1 MTFKDQVCL
10 QLGISTKTPSA
21 VVRRI
26 IKKRTQVDMGF
37 KEFIESGA
45 INKGLVEVF
54 VDEG

>member
-26 IKKRTQVDMGF
+26 IKKRTQINMSF
-37 KEFIESGA
+37 KEFIESGV

-54 VDEG
+54 DED